1 VTFLNLL
8 RQETDQNADNKE
20 NQFDLDFTLM
30 TGELS
35 QMLADLTQ
43 LLGGD
48 KPAAA

>member
-1 VTFLNLL
+1 
-8 RQETDQNADNKE
+8 
-20 NQFDLDFTLM
+20 LM